1 MHTDHKVSDVVISC
15 PNYFVDPERRALLD
29 AAKMAGLNVLRSQAK
44 ILNILKTARIMNDT
58 TATALAY
65 GFPKQDLPKEASS
78 AEMWSLLMWDIRQ
91 PRFLLYKFQLQTSQE
106 LRMLSRSLFI
116 VNH

>member
-1 MHTDHKVSDVVISC
+1 MISC

-65 GFPKQDLPKEASS
+65 GFPKQDLPKRSELGRNVIFVDVGHS
-78 AEMWSLLMWDIRQ
+78 ATQVFIIQVPTPNIARITNAVQVTDCKSL
-91 PRFLLYKFQLQTSQE
+91 TSNV
-106 LRMLSRSLFI
+106 MI
-116 VNH
+116 

>member
-1 MHTDHKVSDVVISC
+1 MISC

-44 ILNILKTARIMNDT
+44 ILDILKTARIMNDT

-65 GFPKQDLPKEASS
+65 GFPKQDLPKRGELGRNVIFVDVGHS
-78 AEMWSLLMWDIRQ
+78 ATQVFIIQVPTPKR
-91 PRFLLYKFQLQTSQE
+91 LYLIAF
-106 LRMLSRSLFI
+106 F
-116 VNH
+116 VNHFQRWQPAPFMKAP